1 MPFFIELGKVLEIVG
16 GCSAVELRKFVSV
29 IIAGPFCCTAAT
41 FVSVCFEAWF
51 GAPVRSAVVLAW
63 RTQSVAKGREN

>member
-16 GCSAVELRKFVSV
+16 GCSAVEFRKFVSV
-29 IIAGPFCCTAAT
+29 IIAGPFCCTAPT

-51 GAPVRSAVVLAW
+51 GVAVRFAVVLAR
-63 RTQSVAKGREN
+63 RT